1 MRKTKIVGT
10 IGPASR
16 SEERLEAII
25 RAGLN
30 VARLNFSHG
39 AQAEHAEVIARVR
52 AISQHLGVAVAILQD
67 LQGPKIRTGA
77 LAGGQPVA
85 LRTGQQFTITTRP
98 VAGTSSLVSTTY
110 QALPADVRRGDR
122 ILLADGLLELIV
134 LSTDLTDVV
143 CQVVHGGML
152 GEHKGINLPGV
163 AVSAPSVTEKDLSDL
178 AFGIEQGVD
187 YIALSFV
194 RTADDVAA
202 ARRAIAARG
211 ATTPIIA
218 KLEKPEAL
226 QHLDEILAVSDGV
239 MVARGDM
246 GVEMPL
252 EKVPLAQKTI
262 IHAANARGVLVITA
276 TQMLESMISS
286 PRPTRAEASDV
297 ANAILDGTDAIMLSA
312 ELAIGQFP
320 VEAVQVMDRIA
331 REVEADCN
339 EIYEIGAGGQPGST
353 DAESISE
360 AARTVAEMTN
370 VEAVVAFTSSGLT
383 ARLISK
389 DRPCADIIAITPDE
403 RVYQRLALLW
413 GVTPLLCPEMHDLD
427 ELLARMDLSLVESGR
442 LHAGDKVV
450 VMGSM
455 PLGLGNP
462 TNFLKIH
469 TLPASAGGAS

>member
-16 SEERLEAII
+16 SEERLEAVI

-39 AQAEHAEVIARVR
+39 TQAEHAEVIARLR
-52 AISQHLGVAVAILQD
+52 AISKRLGVAVSILQD

-77 LAGGQPVA
+77 LVGGKPVELRAGATV
-85 LRTGQQFTITTRP
+85 TITTRP
-98 VAGTSSLVSTTY
+98 IAGDSSTISTTY
-110 QALPADVRRGDR
+110 QALPTDVRRGDH
-122 ILLADGLLELIV
+122 ILLADGLLELLV
-134 LSTDLTDVV
+134 VSTSLTEVV
-143 CQVVHGGML
+143 CQVVHGGVL

-163 AVSAPSVTEKDLSDL
+163 AVSAPSLTEKDLSDL

-187 YIALSFV
+187 YVALSFV
-194 RTADDVAA
+194 RTADDVLA
-202 ARRAIAARG
+202 ARRAIAQHG
-211 ATTPIIA
+211 AATSLIA

-226 QHLDEILAVSDGV
+226 DNLDAILAVSDGV

-252 EKVPLAQKTI
+252 EKVPLAQKAI
-262 IHAANARGVLVITA
+262 IRAANERGVLVITA
-276 TQMLESMISS
+276 TQMLESMITS

-297 ANAILDGTDAIMLSA
+297 ANAIIDGTDAIMLSG

-320 VEAVQVMDRIA
+320 VEAIQVMDRIA
-331 REVEADCN
+331 REVEADCG
-339 EIYEIGAGGQPGST
+339 EVYKPGVGGRPGST

-360 AARTVAEMTN
+360 AARTVAEIN
-370 VEAVVAFTSSGLT
+370 RVSAIVAFTSSGLT

-389 DRPCADIIAITPDE
+389 DRPCTDIIAITPNED
-403 RVYQRLALLW
+403 VYRRLPLLW
-413 GVTPLLCPEMHDLD
+413 GVTPLLCPEMHDL
-427 ELLARMDLSLVESGR
+427 EGLLARMDRELLASGR
-442 LHAGDKVV
+442 LHAGDKIV

-469 TLPASAGGAS
+469 TLPSVPGAAP